1 MRNAAYKE
9 ITQGLHTRQHAR
21 QKAIHHAIHT
31 LHDTLTYMSTLSCR
45 SFLNCLRLFFPWFFP
60 ARHACRA
67 RNMARNGPPSRQRQR
82 LVPYELSIAGIKRH
96 HEWSAQP
103 RARTHWVK
111 SMVKSRHIADCHAD
125 CSASGHVPLERD
137 TMLKKQVKKTKKY

>member
-1 MRNAAYKE
+1 
-9 ITQGLHTRQHAR
+9 
-21 QKAIHHAIHT
+21 
-31 LHDTLTYMSTLSCR
+31 MSTLS
-45 SFLNCLRLFFPWFFP
+45 SQFLFKLFAAVSWSTITPEATSGP
-60 ARHACRA
+60 CEAMRA
-67 RNMARNGPPSRQRQR
+67 
-82 LVPYELSIAGIKRH
+82 IAGIERH

-137 TMLKKQVKKTKKY
+137 TKLKKQVKKTKKY

>member
-1 MRNAAYKE
+1 MSIFFKLFAAVFPMVFFRAPCMPRAKHGAKWST
-9 ITQGLHTRQHAR
+9 ITPEATSGP
-21 QKAIHHAIHT
+21 
-31 LHDTLTYMSTLSCR
+31 
-45 SFLNCLRLFFPWFFP
+45 LR
-60 ARHACRA
+60 A
-67 RNMARNGPPSRQRQR
+67 
-82 LVPYELSIAGIKRH
+82 IAGIKRH